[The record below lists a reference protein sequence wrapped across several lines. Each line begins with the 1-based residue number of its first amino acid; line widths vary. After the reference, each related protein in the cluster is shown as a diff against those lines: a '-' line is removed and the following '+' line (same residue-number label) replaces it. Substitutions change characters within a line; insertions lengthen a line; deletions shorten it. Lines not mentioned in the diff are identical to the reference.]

1 MFSSE
6 EPATEFSKVTPA
18 AAETAAVVQH
28 SFRRFPNHCNRTY
41 CEVFLNSVSDIF
53 FISGCHQE
61 AFLWF
66 FMAVALVAD

>member
-1 MFSSE
+1 MFRSE

-53 FISGCHQE
+53 LNQAVIKKHFCGV
-61 AFLWF
+61 LW
-66 FMAVALVAD
+66 L